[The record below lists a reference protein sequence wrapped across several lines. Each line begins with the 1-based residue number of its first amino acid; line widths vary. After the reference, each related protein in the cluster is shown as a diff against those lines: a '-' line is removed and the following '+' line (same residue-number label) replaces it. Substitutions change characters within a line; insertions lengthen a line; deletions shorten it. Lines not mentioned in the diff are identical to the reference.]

1 MLRRS
6 SSYLLLAI
14 IGTAGV
20 WLWSNRHPASVMA
33 VEMPRIC
40 HSSPLPRRMQ
50 PPATRLDFLTDLG
63 QPYQVRIN
71 LLRST
76 LASECSEPEIRDL
89 YQRLAK
95 GAVAGEIPEHGYV
108 IANDIMIQL
117 LGHETDP
124 QRFTTNFT
132 ELLNDCK
139 QPEVVRDY
147 AVQYLASWLNPRSA
161 QGHAT
166 ALATPSPE
174 IAAQV
179 LKSLVTAATD
189 PTLGQTT
196 IPGTTLMM
204 LVDLTRS
211 GSGVDCRESI
221 TLLKPWLGQ
230 ALAAGSTLSQSVRVS
245 AVIAA
250 GVLAPDEF
258 RPTLRKIAYQP
269 AGSAALQ
276 LPALAS
282 LGQSGEATDLPQLQN
297 IAATQPAL
305 AYAAADACRVLTTR
319 LTSVAPKISQ

>member
-1 MLRRS
+1 MLRRALP
-6 SSYLLLAI
+6 YLLLVG
-14 IGTAGV
+14 IGLAGV
-20 WLWSNRHPASVMA
+20 WLWENSRPAMPEVA
-33 VEMPRIC
+33 VTHTRRP
-40 HSSPLPRRMQ
+40 SP
-50 PPATRLDFLTDLG
+50 PPARAAPPVTRLDFLTDLG

-76 LASECSEPEIRDL
+76 LADGCSEPEIYYL
-89 YQRLAK
+89 YQLLSQ
-95 GAVAGEIPEHGYV
+95 GAAEAEVPEHGYV
-108 IANDIMIQL
+108 IANDIMAQL
-117 LGHETDP
+117 LSHETDP
-124 QRFTTNFT
+124 TRFADKLTSLISDR
-132 ELLNDCK
+132 E

-161 QGHAT
+161 QAT
-166 ALATPSPE
+166 KVLAAPSPE

-189 PTLGQTT
+189 PALGQTT

-221 TLLKPWLGQ
+221 ATLRPWFGQ
-230 ALAAGSTLSQSVRVS
+230 ALAYSSTLSQSVRVS

-258 RPTLRKIAYQP
+258 RPILRKIAYQP
-269 AGSAALQ
+269 DGSAALQ

-319 LTSVAPKISQ
+319 LTGEPPKISQ